1 MAIKRVK
8 DPVLLFS
15 DLDMDLTMDPLTKD
29 VSAVTGENTVK
40 RALRNLLL
48 FRKYDKPFHPEID
61 AGIMDLLFEP
71 ASPIIAFQLK
81 RKISEMVRSYES
93 RVSELVVEIY
103 DDEEQNAYKIDV
115 QFQIQ
120 NSVEIYRTT
129 VMIERVR

>member
-81 RKISEMVRSYES
+81 RKISEMIRSYES